1 MQLAKY
7 YKKSHYD
14 FLVPYMNQIAD
25 FTMSRVTSDPALLGE
40 LCRFILMGVPDFIRH
55 MLSQTLP
62 KFIIQKNRH
71 VLDYI
76 ENALGE
82 RISTLVLGLAA
93 EVLARIFLLRDPAA
107 IDEALA
113 FTLDLLNENTG
124 QQRVTLESL
133 ILSCDVPLLAE
144 LVIAFHDEDP
154 EMHSLVRPSSTN
166 LEPSC

>member
-1 MQLAKY
+1 MQLAKH

-14 FLVPYMNQIAD
+14 FLSPYMGQILEY
-25 FTMSRVTSDPALLGE
+25 TMSRVNSNPALLAE
-40 LCRFILMGVPDFIRH
+40 LCRFLSLGVPEFIRH
-55 MLSQTLP
+55 TISETLP
-62 KFIIQKNRH
+62 KFIIQRNRP

-76 ENALGE
+76 ENTLGE

-93 EVLARIFLLRDPAA
+93 ELLARMFLLRDPTE

-133 ILSCDVPLLAE
+133 ILSCDVPLLTE
-144 LVIAFHDEDP
+144 LVIALHDGDP
-154 EMHSLVRPSSTN
+154 EIQSLVSLSSIGFG
-166 LEPSC
+166 PSC